1 MGGFANNAP
10 IVTDGLVFYVDA
22 GNSKSYDSVSG
33 GDTWSDLISGNGA
46 DLTNM
51 ETDPINAEYT
61 YDSTAG
67 GGLVFDGTDDVVLLD
82 SASQAIFNQTW
93 SNGFTICSAISVPAS
108 PRLANSGMCI
118 FVRSNGGDSDNSFN
132 WSLMIRGST
141 SDPEYK
147 KLRFWISNFNS
158 SNLLSNTALTS
169 TSPYYCCVTYDPS
182 ASQIKIYINGVLDA
196 VRSSVS
202 LNIATGVYGTKIG
215 SGTGAFG
222 GWEYDGTIHMVK
234 AYDKALSADEIT
246 QNYNALKNRFV

>member
-22 GNSKSYDSVSG
+22 GNGNSYDGVSG
-33 GDTWSDLISGNGA
+33 ATTWDNLISSNGG

-51 ETDPINAEYT
+51 ETDPVNVGYA

-82 SASQAIFNQTW
+82 STSQAIFNQTW

-108 PRLANSGMCI
+108 PRLANDGMSI
-118 FVRSNGGDSDNSFN
+118 FVRSNGGAVANTFN
-132 WSLMIRGST
+132 WSLQIKGST
-141 SDPEYK
+141 SDPDYK
-147 KLRFWISNFNS
+147 KLRFWISNFGG
-158 SNLLSNTALTS
+158 SNLLSSTALTS

-196 VRSSVS
+196 TRSGVS
-202 LNIATGVYGTKIG
+202 LNITTGVYGTKIG
-215 SGTGAFG
+215 GGTGAFN

>member
-22 GNSKSYDSVSG
+22 GNSNSYDSVSG

-51 ETDPINAEYT
+51 EIDPVNAGYA

-67 GGLVFDGTDDVVLLD
+67 GGLVFDGTNDVVLLD

-108 PRLANSGMCI
+108 PRLASDGMCI
-118 FVRSNGGDSDNSFN
+118 FVRSNGGASANNFN
-132 WSLMIRGST
+132 WSLQIKGST
-141 SDPEYK
+141 SHSEYK
-147 KLRFWISNFNS
+147 KLRFWISSFGS

-196 VRSSVS
+196 TRSGVS
-202 LNIATGVYGTKIG
+202 LNITTGVYGTKIG
-215 SGTGAFG
+215 GAPGAFN

-234 AYDKALSADEIT
+234 AYDKALSSTEVL